1 MIRKNFYIFYCKNEP
16 DSHWM
21 TLRNR
26 CTERNRGEH
35 TLEEEILA
43 ARLREGSREA
53 FDELYHKYKNL
64 AIHTAYLITGN
75 LADSEDVVQET
86 FVKVWLHACE
96 LRNDSGFKP
105 WMMQILVRTAYRTS
119 QKSRR
124 EIPDENV
131 ADRMGASEET
141 SSLDRVIQ
149 TEEAESIMAAVRSL
163 PVKLRAVVVLFYYD
177 SFSVKEIAEALRIRE
192 GTVKSRLHAAR
203 RRIKAALQ
211 DCRDR

>member
-1 MIRKNFYIFYCKNEP
+1 ME
-16 DSHWM
+16 D
-21 TLRNR
+21 
-26 CTERNRGEH
+26 
-35 TLEEEILA
+35 EILA

-53 FDELYHKYKNL
+53 FDELYHKYKKM

-86 FVKVWLHACE
+86 FVKVWLHARE
-96 LRNDSGFKP
+96 LRKDSGFKP
-105 WMMQILVRTAYRTS
+105 WMLQILVRTAYRMS
-119 QKSRR
+119 KKSRR

-131 ADRMGASEET
+131 AEKMPAAEEA

-149 TEEAESIMAAVRSL
+149 TEEAERIMTAVRAL
-163 PVKLRAVVVLFYYD
+163 PVKLRTVVVLYYYD
-177 SFSVKEIAEALRIRE
+177 DFSVKEIAKLLQIME

-211 DCRDR
+211 GDKDG